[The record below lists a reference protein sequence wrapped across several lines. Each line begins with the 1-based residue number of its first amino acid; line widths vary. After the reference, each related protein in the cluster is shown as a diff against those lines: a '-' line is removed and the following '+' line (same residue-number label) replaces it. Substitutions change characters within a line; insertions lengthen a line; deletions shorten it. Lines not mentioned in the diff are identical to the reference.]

1 MFISHHKSLPQK
13 SSSKTTPP
21 PPLIAWTSHMSV
33 DVKLLDNDHKK
44 LLILLSKLHHAV
56 IHSHARQTLDTVVES
71 LIKHIRIHFAH
82 EEQLFAE
89 TAYPGAAT
97 HEREH
102 NHLIEHARVLQQR
115 FRNCA
120 DVESCLQV
128 VDLLKD
134 GLFNHMESSDLQY
147 APHFKAREVDA
158 ILAANETL
166 PVAVLRKRS
175 IGSRIQQ
182 GTW

>member
-1 MFISHHKSLPQK
+1 
-13 SSSKTTPP
+13 
-21 PPLIAWTSHMSV
+21 
-33 DVKLLDNDHKK
+33 
-44 LLILLSKLHHAV
+44 
-56 IHSHARQTLDTVVES
+56 
-71 LIKHIRIHFAH
+71 
-82 EEQLFAE
+82 
-89 TAYPGAAT
+89 
-97 HEREH
+97 
-102 NHLIEHARVLQQR
+102 
-115 FRNCA
+115 
-120 DVESCLQV
+120 VESCLQV